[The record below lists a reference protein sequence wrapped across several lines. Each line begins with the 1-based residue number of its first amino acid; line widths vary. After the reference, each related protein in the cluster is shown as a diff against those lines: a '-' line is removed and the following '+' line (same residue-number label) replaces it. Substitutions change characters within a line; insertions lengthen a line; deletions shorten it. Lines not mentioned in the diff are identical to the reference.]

1 MKALKLTIHNIGCIE
16 DTTID
21 INKPELV
28 FYGEVMQGK
37 TTILNAVRW
46 VLGGSFP
53 ADILRHGTTE
63 AFVQYEGLEN
73 DGKPFVIRRE
83 WYVGED
89 TSTKA
94 RPLIYTRAG
103 LPVPKPVQA
112 LQQHANPFALDQ
124 DHLRNMGAADRT
136 RFLVNL
142 FGVDTYHEDAGIAA
156 AQSTASQLR
165 TKIAGYGIIDLTPV
179 DRVDVSAIEAEL
191 REIEAGNKARELE
204 HRKLIDVALNA
215 EREVAA
221 GQVRIASAEQVL
233 LQAKAAAERDEKEVL
248 AAREALKLAEARL
261 VNSNELVTKAA
272 KAHEGASFVELPA
285 LVAAAKSAQEAVV
298 ASEHTLTVVSTGA
311 VVAKL
316 AAAGAQNAKA
326 EAYEKAKVQAAARDA
341 DKQRLREQEAIVDQ
355 LKQKKVEKLQA
366 IGAATGI
373 PGLAFVEGGFTFEG
387 AAHDMISDS
396 QMMRLSELLSA
407 KYPEGLGISLI
418 DRGESLGK
426 SVLTLYKDA
435 QARNATILVTVV
447 GDKPAVVP
455 DEVGA
460 FVVEKGKV
468 TQ

>member
-1 MKALKLTIHNIGCIE
+1 MKALKLTIHNIGCIA
-16 DTTID
+16 DTAID

-37 TTILNAVRW
+37 TTILNAIRW
-46 VLGGSFP
+46 VLGCAFP
-53 ADILRHGTTE
+53 ADILRHGTQE

-89 TSTKA
+89 GTTKA

-103 LPVPKPVQA
+103 IPVSKPVTA

-124 DHLRNMGAADRT
+124 DHLRNMGAAERN

-142 FGVDTYHEDAGIAA
+142 FGVDTYHEDQGIAA

-179 DRVDVSAIEAEL
+179 ERADVQSLQNQLAEVNA
-191 REIEAGNKARELE
+191 RNNQNAEKARQIKADHE
-204 HRKLIDVALNA
+204 AA
-215 EREVAA
+215 EREVKEAHS
-221 GQVRIASAEQVL
+221 RI
-233 LQAKAAAERDEKEVL
+233 
-248 AAREALKLAEARL
+248 AAREGALESVKTRIREVERQIGELQKQL
-261 VNSNELVTKAA
+261 VLLKDDEVLSA
-272 KAHEGASFVELPA
+272 KAREEASSVLLPA
-285 LVAAAKSAQEAVV
+285 AVEKAK
-298 ASEHTLTVVSTGA
+298 HTGQRVLELDGYAPESTLA
-311 VVAKL
+311 IVEQI

-326 EAYEKAKVQAAARDA
+326 DAYEKAKVQAAARDA
-341 DKQRLREQEAIVDQ
+341 DKQRLREQEAVVDQ

-373 PGLAFVEGGFTFEG
+373 PGLVFTEEGFTFEG

-426 SVLTLYKDA
+426 SVLTLWKDA
-435 QARNATILVTVV
+435 QQRNATVLVTVV

-460 FVVEKGKV
+460 FVVENGQV
-468 TQ
+468 R